1 MGLRKNIAMIVV
13 ATVVA
18 TTCMLAVPYKAQ
30 AVPTQDDLAAAQ
42 ARIDELGNQLITYQG
57 ELDEAE
63 AALVQTDNDIAATQL
78 QIEQTREELA
88 AARITLARR
97 MRSGYKTGAVSFLDV
112 LFSSTSLEDFAN
124 RIYYMDKVN
133 EQDAETIG
141 RINEL
146 EQQLEDEMATLEAQ
160 KVTQEQ
166 RLAEVEAKVGE
177 YEALVGEAQEWHA
190 ALPRPRRPSRAPLPP
205 SSTSRAAE
213 REPVRA
219 TPRARPTTVI
229 RRPSTIPAMT
239 VIRRSRAAAL
249 RLPTPASAGPMCGA
263 DTTCPLAASTAR
275 VS

>member
-1 MGLRKNIAMIVV
+1 
-13 ATVVA
+13 
-18 TTCMLAVPYKAQ
+18 
-30 AVPTQDDLAAAQ
+30 
-42 ARIDELGNQLITYQG
+42 
-57 ELDEAE
+57 
-63 AALVQTDNDIAATQL
+63 
-78 QIEQTREELA
+78 
-88 AARITLARR
+88 

-177 YEALVGEAQEWHA
+177 YEALVGEAQEYYNQLDA
-190 ALPRPRRPSRAPLPP
+190 EIQAELARQAEEEAR
-205 SSTSRAAE
+205 RAAE
-213 REPVRA
+213 AE
-219 TPRARPTTVI
+219 ARPTTVI